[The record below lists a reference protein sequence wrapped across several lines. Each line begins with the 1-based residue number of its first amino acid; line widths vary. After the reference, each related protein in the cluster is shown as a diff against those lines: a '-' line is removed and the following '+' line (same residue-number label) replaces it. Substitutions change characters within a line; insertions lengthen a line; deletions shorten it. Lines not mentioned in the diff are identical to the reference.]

1 MTTTPAEPTEPL
13 ASEVFVSDDEI
24 TVHLVDGRKLSVP
37 LVWFPRLL
45 HGSSEQRNRFELIG
59 EGEGIHWEDL
69 DEDISV
75 AGLLRG
81 VRASQSRTASAA

>member
-1 MTTTPAEPTEPL
+1 MNASPVEPTEPL
-13 ASEVFVSDDEI
+13 ARGVFVSEDEL
-24 TVHLVDGRKLSVP
+24 TVHLLDGRKLSVP

-81 VRASQSRTASAA
+81 VRAPQAHSQSAA